1 MAFRPATTESPLV
14 RLILIGLALLVLS
27 LFLLLPLA
35 AVFAEAFRRGWE
47 VFLASLHDETALS
60 AIKLTLLAAAIS
72 VPLNTLFGVA
82 AAWLVTKFRFKGR
95 AFLLS
100 LIDLPFAVSP
110 VIAGLVW
117 VMIFGAKG
125 WFPPTAMAEAFA
137 PAARFA
143 AWAAEYRGF
152 AWLFSGLAE
161 WLADPKIV
169 FAFPGIV
176 IATVFVTFPFVAREL
191 IPLMESQGSDQ
202 EEAAITLGA
211 RGWHVFFRI
220 TLPNIKWG
228 LFYGVLLCNA
238 RAMGEFGAV
247 SVVSGHIRGAT
258 NTLPLHIEVLYNEYQ
273 FSAAFACATLLA
285 FLALVTLGMKS
296 VVEHFSGH
304 QSSGHK

>member
-1 MAFRPATTESPLV
+1 MGHRSATTESPFV
-14 RLILIGLALLVLS
+14 RVLLIGIAVLVLT
-27 LFLLLPLA
+27 LFLLLPLG
-35 AVFAEAFRRGWE
+35 AVFAEALRRGWE
-47 VFLASLHDETALS
+47 VFLASLHEEAALS
-60 AIKLTLLAAAIS
+60 AIKLTLLAAAVS
-72 VPLNTLFGVA
+72 VPLNTVFGVA
-82 AAWLVTKFRFKGR
+82 AAWLVTKYRFKGR

-117 VMIFGAKG
+117 VMIFGSKG

-137 PAARFA
+137 PAAQFTA
-143 AWAAEYRGF
+143 SLAEHRGLG
-152 AWLFSGLAE
+152 WLFTDLSE
-161 WLADPKIV
+161 WLADPKII

-202 EEAAITLGA
+202 EEAAVTLGA
-211 RGWHVFFRI
+211 RGWQIFLRV

-247 SVVSGHIRGAT
+247 SVVSGHIRGET

-285 FLALVTLGMKS
+285 LLALVTLGMKS
-296 VVEHFSGH
+296 LVEHL
-304 QSSGHK
+304 SGHK